1 MAISLERVGRNGRVR
16 KMGEEALAIQP
27 TITQAGWR
35 DLSYYSDTSIAHL
48 ARIGLLEE

>member
-1 MAISLERVGRNGRVR
+1 
-16 KMGEEALAIQP
+16 MGEEALAIQP
-27 TITQAGWR
+27 TITQVGWR